1 MMNNLNCSAE
11 ALFLNAVNIIY
22 PTGIFYVGAYDGG
35 ELEIFK
41 DYNCPVYAFEPNPGH
56 FSKIV
61 DRYNKYKIPGKAYED
76 GCANFNGVLPLNIP
90 DRDMIA
96 SSFLKTKTITEMF
109 PHMSL
114 KNNVM
119 ADIVTIDS
127 LNIKDANYLILDI
140 QGCEVNAIL
149 GAYETILDSVD
160 VIITEYSTV
169 ELYSCQNQVHDLDYL
184 LTELG
189 FHSMSD
195 LTHIHADAIYIK
207 NKFKNIT
214 QSLDLITHPIVSH
227 DGTGLTTHN
236 FGYNNEW
243 FKTN

>member
-1 MMNNLNCSAE
+1 MKNLNCSAE
-11 ALFLNAVNIIY
+11 ALFLNAANIIK

-56 FSKIV
+56 FHKIV
-61 DRYNKYKIPGKAYED
+61 ERYNKHNIPGKAYQA

-96 SSFLKTKTITEMF
+96 SSFLKTKTITDMF

-114 KNNVM
+114 KNTVM
-119 ADIVTIDS
+119 AEIVTIDS
-127 LNIKDANYLILDI
+127 LEIRDANYLILDI

-149 GAYETILDSVD
+149 GAYDTIMDSVD

-169 ELYSCQNQVHDLDYL
+169 ELYSCQNQVEDLNAL

-189 FHSMSD
+189 FYTMSD
-195 LTHIHADAIYIK
+195 LTHIHADAIYLK
-207 NKFKNIT
+207 NKFKNVT
-214 QSLDLITHPIVSH
+214 KDLNLITHPIVSNT
-227 DGTGLTTHN
+227 GSGLTTHD
-236 FGYNNEW
+236 FGYNSEW
-243 FKTN
+243 LKTY